1 MDSST
6 RAWVADALLRVWKDS
21 RDKTSRFEE
30 TIKGPHKFFF
40 EAGKQAIVL
49 GPVGI
54 AAFHRLVTL
63 LGKDPVIGKIF
74 SRKELERRIRS
85 AASNLYAIDRQKIET
100 CVNSYVDEML
110 RRLETAIPLTGMST
124 YLWRI
129 CWYVPNFSS
138 DRLQ

>member
-6 RAWVADALLRVWKDS
+6 RGSVAHALLRIWRDS

-54 AAFHRLVTL
+54 AAFQRRYSLRQGSRGREDL
-63 LGKDPVIGKIF
+63 LPEG
-74 SRKELERRIRS
+74 
-85 AASNLYAIDRQKIET
+85 A
-100 CVNSYVDEML
+100 
-110 RRLETAIPLTGMST
+110 
-124 YLWRI
+124 
-129 CWYVPNFSS
+129 
-138 DRLQ
+138 